1 MDFSRRKA
9 LFCLL
14 HGMLAVVTAG
24 ALSLVTGTPILF
36 PAYGATAFIL
46 MVMPNGLPAAPR
58 SVVLGHCIGATV
70 GWSSAHACNIDFAQA
85 TLMHGGSWQHV
96 AAAAI
101 ALGVASALMLVARAP
116 HPPAGATTLIFA
128 LGQLTPA
135 YDIAIVTG
143 SVAILCLQ
151 MGAVYR
157 FANVPYPLWS
167 ATRAPAPNPNA

>member
-1 MDFSRRKA
+1 MDLSRRKA
-9 LFCLL
+9 LFCLV

-24 ALSLVTGTPILF
+24 ILSLATGTPILF

-46 MVMPNGLPAAPR
+46 MMMPGGLPAAPR
-58 SVVLGHCIGATV
+58 SVIVAHFIGATV
-70 GWSSAHACNIDFAQA
+70 GWASARVCNIDFAQA
-85 TLMHGGSWQHV
+85 TLLHGGGWQHV

-101 ALGVASALMLVARAP
+101 ALGVTSALMLLARAP

-128 LGQLTPA
+128 LGQLTPW

-151 MGAVYR
+151 MGVAYR
-157 FANVPYPLWS
+157 LSKVPYPLWS
-167 ATRAPAPNPNA
+167 ANHRPAPNPNS